1 VSEQLDP
8 DRRYSLFRVGS
19 VEYAFTSYEAFS
31 RALRHAWAAHLVPEP
46 LPSAGGEAL
55 LEIAPNLQAVDP
67 DLSDLRP
74 SDVGRRSRFT

>member
-1 VSEQLDP
+1 
-8 DRRYSLFRVGS
+8 LFRVGS
-19 VEYAFTSYEAFS
+19 VEYAFTSFEAFT
-31 RALRHAWAAHLVPEP
+31 RALRHAWRADLVPEP

-74 SDVGRRSRFT
+74 SDVGRGSRFT